1 MFIINDME
9 LLERLSKHK
18 ILSYLEHKCNLAIS
32 AIQLNSYSLT
42 IQQVIKKIETI
53 KILHYEKEAFDA
65 WKPGKG
71 KHLSIGQL
79 STLYLALCNKGA
91 ILVLSPE
98 DEFMTAD
105 VENSKVKFMQ
115 FDDFCIQMIKD
126 ERAMQLYHLIK
137 VA

>member
-1 MFIINDME
+1 MFVINDME

-18 ILSYLEHKCNLAIS
+18 ILSYLEQKSNLVLS

-53 KILHYEKEAFDA
+53 KILHYEKEGFDA
-65 WKPGKG
+65 WMPSAR
-71 KHLSIGQL
+71 KHLTIGQL
-79 STLYLALCNKGA
+79 STIYLALCNKGA

-98 DEFMTAD
+98 DEPLKEEAKKH
-105 VENSKVKFMQ
+105 KVAQ
-115 FDDFCIQMIKD
+115 VHFDDFCIRMIRD
-126 ERAMQLYHLIK
+126 ERMIQLYHLIK